1 LKVSC
6 FEIMNLLAGINVC
19 SIFDIKGKKK
29 EILLPSHFPKKM
41 QHFKFAGGPLE
52 TD

>member
-1 LKVSC
+1 MSFSTMVNREGRKQLKVSC

-29 EILLPSHFPKKM
+29 EIMLPSHFPKK
-41 QHFKFAGGPLE
+41 
-52 TD
+52 